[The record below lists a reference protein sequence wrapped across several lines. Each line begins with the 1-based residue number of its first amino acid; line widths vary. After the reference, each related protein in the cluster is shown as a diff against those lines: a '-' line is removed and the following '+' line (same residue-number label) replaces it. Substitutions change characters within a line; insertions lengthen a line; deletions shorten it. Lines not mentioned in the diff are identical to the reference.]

1 MISTNTESR
10 GRNRQILGAAID
22 LIAAGGV
29 GSATI
34 KTLCDRAGVTPPAI
48 YYHYGNKDGLVGA
61 VVEHAATRWFDG
73 LVEVVRARGTV
84 TEQVQAAVEI
94 WQTEILDPR
103 SPIKLLMRI
112 QLERAQLT
120 PALRQSLATVMAHG
134 RRVIASALESSA
146 GPLRAPE
153 QLAETVISLVQGAA
167 LQHDLDGDDAALSQR
182 LGHVGE
188 TIVQLIESGRT
199 SRNRHS
205 RPARTEEGIP

>member
-1 MISTNTESR
+1 MITPATEPR

-34 KTLCDRAGVTPPAI
+34 KTLCERAGVTPPAI

-61 VVEHAATRWFDG
+61 VVEHAARQWFDG
-73 LVEVVRARGTV
+73 LIEAVRARGDV
-84 TEQVQAAVEI
+84 VEQVQAAVRI
-94 WQTEILDPR
+94 WRTEILDPR

-120 PALRQSLATVMAHG
+120 PALRQSLSSVMTHG
-134 RRVIASALESSA
+134 RSMIASALESGA

-153 QLAETVISLVQGAA
+153 DLAQTIVALVQGAA
-167 LQHDLDGDDAALSQR
+167 LQHDLDGDDDALARR
-182 LGHVGE
+182 LAQVGE
-188 TIVQLIESGRT
+188 TIVQLIE
-199 SRNRHS
+199 HS
-205 RPARTEEGIP
+205 RLAPARPTGSPPSEHHTP